1 LTIQVLLVFPYVCL
15 PRWVS
20 WMFKSISP
28 QLQFPW
34 CPSIVIKSSA
44 ES

>member
-28 QLQFPW
+28 PTSVPLMPFD
-34 CPSIVIKSSA
+34 CH
-44 ES
+44 